1 MLRIGGGG
9 YGVRRPTPVR
19 YGSRRSVFADLPPGE
34 RIWTFS
40 ETKSGTRVTARFD
53 FDADAE
59 HRAPGWLVR
68 LVIARD
74 IARSLKN
81 LRRLAAETL
90 PETVTEKSNAALG
103 LSRVTESA

>member
-1 MLRIGGGG
+1 MAVDEAFLPI
-9 YGVRRPTPVR
+9 
-19 YGSRRSVFADLPPGE
+19 FPPGE

-74 IARSLKN
+74 ISRSLKN

-90 PETVTEKSNAALG
+90 PETVSEKGNAAPG